1 MKNIFILLLFP
12 FALNAQPLADS
23 TIKKIDNIFKNYNSN
38 TPGCAV
44 AVMRKGEVVFKK
56 GYGMATLEFNA
67 PITSSTIFHIASE
80 SKQYVAFCM
89 LLLEQ
94 QGKLSL
100 DDDIRKYLDFVPDFG
115 KKITIKHLI
124 YHTSGIRDQWQLLAN
139 AGWQLDDV
147 ITTEHVIKLI
157 SKQKE
162 LNFEPGEEMLYC
174 NTGYTLMGEIVKKIT
189 GQSLRKFCD
198 SAIFKPLGMNDTHF
212 HDDYREIVKNRAYS
226 YIPKSEGR
234 YQNAVLS
241 YSIVGATSL
250 FTTVEDEIK
259 WLHNYETGQ
268 VGGKALIEKMY
279 QTGVLND
286 GKKLNYAFA
295 IGIDNYKG
303 WKLIGHGGG
312 DAGFRTFAC
321 RLPEQEL
328 GIVVFSNLGIVNPSF
343 FCRQIADLLITPKQ
357 MPETPKGNPIDT
369 NFLKRLKGKY
379 YSYRGLELNFD
390 YNDGKLM
397 SRPPG
402 QTSGGNEWKLT
413 AAGPN
418 RYEAA
423 GLFMIFDSMDGKDS
437 IQQFK
442 VENQNGYQ
450 QFYRQPANPK
460 KVNPADYVGRYYS
473 DEVEAYY
480 TIVEKDNKLI
490 LQHRK
495 FSDVDLEYDAPDQFS
510 NDNWWMN
517 NIRFI
522 RDKKGKVVAFEV
534 NSGRIVHLR
543 YDKVPAK
550 P

>member
-1 MKNIFILLLFP
+1 MKYLLILLLLP
-12 FALNAQPLADS
+12 FALSAQPLPDS
-23 TIKKIDNIFKNYNSN
+23 VTKKIDDIFKNYNSN

-56 GYGMATLEFNA
+56 GFGMATLEFNA
-67 PITSSTIFHIASE
+67 PITSSTVFHIASE

-100 DDDIRKYLDFVPDFG
+100 DDDIRKFLDFVPDFG
-115 KKITIKHLI
+115 KKITIKNLI
-124 YHTSGIRDQWQLLAN
+124 YHTSGLRDQWQLLAN

-147 ITTEHVIKLI
+147 ITQEHVVKLV
-157 SKQKE
+157 SKQTA
-162 LNFEPGEEMLYC
+162 LNFSPGEEMMYC
-174 NTGYTLMGEIVKKIT
+174 NTGYTLMAEIVKKIT

-212 HDDYREIVKNRAYS
+212 HDDYREVVKNRAYS
-226 YIPKSEGR
+226 YGPRSGGG
-234 YQNAVLS
+234 YQNSVLS

-259 WLHNYETGQ
+259 WLRNYETGQ

-295 IGIDNYKG
+295 ISIDDHKG

-321 RLPEQEL
+321 RLPDLDL
-328 GIVVFSNLGIVNPSF
+328 GIVVFSNLGSVNPSF
-343 FCRQIADLLITPKQ
+343 FCRQIADLFLTPKQ
-357 MPETPKGNPIDT
+357 VPQSPKGNPIDT
-369 NFLKRLKGKY
+369 NFLKRLEGRY
-379 YSYRGLELNFD
+379 YSHRGLALYFD
-390 YNDGKLM
+390 YDGGKLM
-397 SRPPG
+397 SRPRG
-402 QTSGGNEWKLT
+402 QISGGVEWKLW

-418 RYEAA
+418 RYEAE
-423 GLFMIFDSMDGKDS
+423 GLYLIFDSMDGKDS
-437 IQQFK
+437 IQGFK

-450 QFYRQPANPK
+450 EFYRLPANPK
-460 KVNPADYVGRYYS
+460 KLDPVEYVGRYYS
-473 DEVEAYY
+473 EETEAYY
-480 TIVEKDNKLI
+480 TVIQKDNKLI

-495 FSDVDLEYDAPDQFS
+495 FADAPLTYDAPDQFS
-510 NDNWWMN
+510 DSNWWMN
-517 NIRFI
+517 NIRFL
-522 RDKKGKVVAFEV
+522 RDNRGRVIAFEV
-534 NSGRIVHLR
+534 NSGRILHLR
-543 YDKVPAK
+543 YDKVK
-550 P
+550 